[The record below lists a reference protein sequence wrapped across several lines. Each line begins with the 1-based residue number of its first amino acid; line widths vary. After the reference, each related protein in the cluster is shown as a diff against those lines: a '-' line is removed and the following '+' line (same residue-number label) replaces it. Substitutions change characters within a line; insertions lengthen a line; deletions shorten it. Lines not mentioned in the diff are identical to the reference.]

1 MCVMYNECMGIL
13 APHTK
18 CLPKQRRREPF
29 LMLTDC
35 PVRKDRIDVLTLAA
49 TTHGYRDSRTG
60 PQQREWRN
68 YHKKA
73 WRERAELGL

>member
-1 MCVMYNECMGIL
+1 MSSHWQPR
-13 APHTK
+13 PH
-18 CLPKQRRREPF
+18 L
-29 LMLTDC
+29 
-35 PVRKDRIDVLTLAA
+35 RKYYRMRLAA

-68 YHKKA
+68 YRKKA